1 MVSRTVLLSVTSAQ
15 RGAAYVAALE
25 AAGVPRQD
33 IRIVVAGDLPGG
45 PPGGTGTAG
54 SIGSTGSPGYTAAAD
69 SPGSHSPLD
78 AGCLAGLFQ
87 GAAGLVL
94 GGGADVEPGRYGE
107 EPLAGA
113 GLELWPR
120 RDALEWEL
128 LEAAR
133 EQRLPVWGVCR
144 GFQVLNVFL
153 GGTLWQD
160 LPAQRPGSV
169 AHDLDQ
175 EPDLL
180 AHTIE
185 VLAPGLPLAER
196 LAAAGPRP
204 RVNSRHHQG
213 VKRLAPGL
221 VPIAA
226 AADGLI
232 EAAVLTGD
240 GAAVAPSATGAAAA
254 PSAAGAGNG
263 GPDAHRRLASGW
275 WVRGVAWHPENLIA
289 LPEQLAL
296 WQDFAA
302 AALGRAASGADR

>member
-25 AAGVPRQD
+25 AAGVPALD
-33 IRIVVAGDLPGG
+33 IRIVVAGDPPGG
-45 PPGGTGTAG
+45 PLFGTG
-54 SIGSTGSPGYTAAAD
+54 SLGSTGSAGSLGYTGSAG
-69 SPGSHSPLD
+69 SPGSASAL
-78 AGCLAGLFQ
+78 GGGGLADLLQ

-107 EPLAGA
+107 EPLPAA
-113 GLELWPR
+113 GLELWPG

-128 LEAAR
+128 LAAAR
-133 EQRLPVWGVCR
+133 ERRLPVWGVCR

-160 LPAQRPGSV
+160 LPAQWPGPV
-169 AHDLDQ
+169 AVDHDMG
-175 EPDLL
+175 EPPDLL
-180 AHTIE
+180 AHTID
-185 VLAPGLPLAER
+185 VLAAGAPLGER
-196 LAAAGPRP
+196 LAAAGRP

-221 VPIAA
+221 LPVAA
-226 AADGLI
+226 APDGLI

-240 GAAVAPSATGAAAA
+240 GAAAAA
-254 PSAAGAGNG
+254 PAGPAAAGGGGREAGG
-263 GPDAHRRLASGW
+263 RAAGRREAGGW

-296 WQDFAA
+296 WRDFAA
-302 AALGRAASGADR
+302 AALGSPAAGEGR